1 MGKINNNNSNKQ
13 VQTEL
18 FSLVEPSKK
27 VEVGFTSTKVSSFG
41 GLAAIMSQKQN
52 VEFLYEFAK
61 RIKDWRNPDFIEH
74 TLEEMITQRVLQIS
88 SGYED
93 ADDCDILRKDR
104 MLKLATGRIPS
115 DGDLCSQ
122 PTMSRLE
129 NHVGHKELYE
139 LGKLFVSDFMDSYEK
154 PPRQIIIDLDDFNSD
169 VYGTQQL
176 CLFNNYYGE
185 YCYMPLVAF
194 EGYSGK
200 LIAVML
206 RPGRTN
212 KRTNVYGF
220 VRRLIRTLRKRWK
233 KTVIIVRGDGMF
245 SSQELMEWINNG
257 SKETR
262 NVHFVLGMTAYK
274 PVKDRMAV
282 VYGHMEDQYHITH
295 EPQKTYWRILYRAKS
310 WNKSQWLAVK
320 VEYNAMGG
328 NIRCVVTD
336 LFWKE
341 PKRLYEHYYCK
352 RGDCELY
359 IKELKRGVDAD
370 RMSCNSFS
378 ANQFRLF
385 LHAAA
390 YVVLYRTREQVFS
403 GTDLCNASF
412 IRLRERIILSPV
424 IVTEMKTKIKIEFSD
439 KHCYRQALERV
450 LNPLLRTA

>member
-18 FSLVEPSKK
+18 FPLVEPSKK

-41 GLAAIMSQKQN
+41 GLATIMSQKQN
-52 VEFLYEFAK
+52 VNFLYEFAK

-74 TLEEMITQRVLQIS
+74 TLEEMVTQRVLQIA

-93 ADDCDILRKDR
+93 ADDCDLLRKDR

-129 NHVGHKELYE
+129 NHVGHKELYD

-154 PPRQIIIDLDDFNSD
+154 APRQIIIDLDDFNSD
-169 VYGTQQL
+169 VYGSQQL
-176 CLFNNYYGE
+176 SLFNDYYGE

-200 LIAVML
+200 LITAIL

-245 SSQELMEWINNG
+245 SSQELIEWINNG
-257 SKETR
+257 SRETQ
-262 NVHFVLGMTAYK
+262 NVHFVLGEDSAQMV
-274 PVKDRMAV
+274 PLVAV
-282 VYGHMEDQYHITH
+282 NMVPLIALNMV
-295 EPQKTYWRILYRAKS
+295 P
-310 WNKSQWLAVK
+310 
-320 VEYNAMGG
+320 
-328 NIRCVVTD
+328 
-336 LFWKE
+336 
-341 PKRLYEHYYCK
+341 
-352 RGDCELY
+352 
-359 IKELKRGVDAD
+359 GVALNMVPGLDAL
-370 RMSCNSFS
+370 
-378 ANQFRLF
+378 Q
-385 LHAAA
+385 
-390 YVVLYRTREQVFS
+390 
-403 GTDLCNASF
+403 
-412 IRLRERIILSPV
+412 ER
-424 IVTEMKTKIKIEFSD
+424 
-439 KHCYRQALERV
+439 
-450 LNPLLRTA
+450 

>member
-1 MGKINNNNSNKQ
+1 MRFSS
-13 VQTEL
+13 TE
-18 FSLVEPSKK
+18 
-27 VEVGFTSTKVSSFG
+27 VSPLG

-52 VEFLYEFAK
+52 VNFLYEFAS
-61 RIKDWRNPDFIEH
+61 RIKDWRNPNLIEH
-74 TLEEMITQRVLQIS
+74 TLEEMVTQRVLQIA

-93 ADDCDILRKDR
+93 ADDCDALRKDR

-139 LGKLFVSDFMDSYEK
+139 LGKLFVRDFMDSYEK
-154 PPRQIIIDLDDFNSD
+154 APRQIIIDLDDFNSD
-169 VYGTQQL
+169 VYGTQEL

-212 KRTNVYGF
+212 KRTNVFGF
-220 VRRLIRTLRKRWK
+220 VRRLIRALRKRWK
-233 KTVIIVRGDGMF
+233 KTVIIVRGDSMF
-245 SSQELMEWINNG
+245 SSKELMEWIKSG

-274 PVKDRMAV
+274 KIKDKVAV
-282 VYGHMEDQYHITH
+282 IYGRMEDQYRVTH
-295 EPQKTYWRILYRAKS
+295 EKQKAYRRMMYRAGS
-310 WNKSQWLAVK
+310 WKQPQWLVVK
-320 VEYNAMGG
+320 VEYGPMGG

-336 LFWKE
+336 LCLKD

-352 RGDCELY
+352 RGDCERY

-390 YVVLYRTREQVFS
+390 YVVLSRTRDLVFD
-403 GTDLCNASF
+403 GTDLYNASF
-412 IRLRERIILSPV
+412 VRLRERILLSPV
-424 IVTEMKTKIKIEFSD
+424 IVTEMKTKVKVEFSD
-439 KHCYRQALERV
+439 KHFYRPVLERV
-450 LNPLLRTA
+450 LSPLLKAS

>member
-41 GLAAIMSQKQN
+41 GLVAIMSQKQN

-154 PPRQIIIDLDDFNSD
+154 APRQIIIDLDDFNSD

-200 LIAVML
+200 LI
-206 RPGRTN
+206 T
-212 KRTNVYGF
+212 
-220 VRRLIRTLRKRWK
+220 
-233 KTVIIVRGDGMF
+233 
-245 SSQELMEWINNG
+245 
-257 SKETR
+257 
-262 NVHFVLGMTAYK
+262 
-274 PVKDRMAV
+274 
-282 VYGHMEDQYHITH
+282 
-295 EPQKTYWRILYRAKS
+295 
-310 WNKSQWLAVK
+310 
-320 VEYNAMGG
+320 
-328 NIRCVVTD
+328 
-336 LFWKE
+336 
-341 PKRLYEHYYCK
+341 
-352 RGDCELY
+352 
-359 IKELKRGVDAD
+359 
-370 RMSCNSFS
+370 
-378 ANQFRLF
+378 
-385 LHAAA
+385 
-390 YVVLYRTREQVFS
+390 
-403 GTDLCNASF
+403 
-412 IRLRERIILSPV
+412 
-424 IVTEMKTKIKIEFSD
+424 
-439 KHCYRQALERV
+439 
-450 LNPLLRTA
+450 